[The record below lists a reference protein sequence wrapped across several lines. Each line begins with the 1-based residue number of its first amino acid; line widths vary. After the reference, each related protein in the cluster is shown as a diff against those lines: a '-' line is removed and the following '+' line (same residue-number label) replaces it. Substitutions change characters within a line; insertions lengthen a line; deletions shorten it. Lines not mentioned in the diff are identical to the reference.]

1 MMDGRLEEYD
11 NLLQATRD
19 TIAMVGDKDIREQA
33 AVKAQE
39 RELRNLSRLRSVV
52 DTFDPTGTLGRAT
65 SDAAQA
71 ALNENLE
78 IRARYQLERDAI
90 ENIQM
95 AAALGKGA
103 EAQMMANNFTLKN
116 AANVRAD
123 YLTKNAVIQ
132 AKIDE
137 TKAHIDSRWA
147 AVNVV
152 EMLLSGSIPLRQ
164 SMGRTGNIDIPK
176 AMENFW
182 DNVLSGQRVNRESE
196 AFDQMSAAELVLKL
210 DDIVANVEDNSR
222 ILWWD
227 TPTDRLN
234 IYSSL
239 LDSPSALETNAW
251 DVLANVGIFASA
263 GKLALSVPGTLSRAG
278 ARKAAVSSLQKAAD
292 DILTKGPTAASSTG
306 MGMNTMEVAAALT
319 PSSNAPFGQA
329 SAVSLGLEAVEGME
343 EGRKMAEALLR
354 LEEAA
359 RLNPNELEDAVKAIE
374 NLGKKRTGHAVIDV
388 EVLDTPNSVPG
399 LGSKQVAFTIDKAFD
414 SPEAAREYLETIGF
428 GNGEIVQKG
437 ASATKEPPLA
447 PGMVRLYHGGI
458 LQKPG
463 EGGYGKFGRWV
474 STNKTYAENYRQG
487 SPLNYVDV
495 PETDPRINN
504 ADWPDQGIK
513 QGFTFNFETT
523 PEEALKLKP
532 YYSGPNVGDAVKD
545 TSGLFYPRAI
555 VDMPEAGFIS
565 NPLHVHGNNS
575 VVAWLL
581 GARQIEDP
589 GMFALARQSGNKTSN
604 IMSNATM
611 YLQERLKGVKAW
623 EKESV
628 SQVWKIGE
636 NKGVWWN
643 REQYDELMQ
652 RAYNRGATD
661 NEWKTYNTLR
671 QFNDFEY
678 YLRNSVMYND
688 KVVRGVRSVSFNT
701 TQVPSKKGFRGIIL
715 DRINAFVDNNMTT
728 KPRTVTYNLSTG
740 QAFTKGGVISDK
752 EWAALKEQG
761 YKLISVEGNG
771 VEINGWT
778 FKTLLAKASDLIDE
792 NLRFDQLQYRAGG
805 HRMYENPHFIKQTR
819 WITQPDG
826 TKSLVNPLTIANPAT
841 PAEAKMMADRLN
853 EALRLVRDEAAD
865 AETLDALFKNIGGL
879 NGEEFLENIAKGR
892 IDKDEVFEALYNR
905 EKPSKYSEY
914 KDVLQYVDE
923 DASGF
928 NGFLEDTG
936 RMYYSKK
943 GDHLPDFYGNNAPTL
958 DAFESINT
966 ALSNVARLVG
976 WNEYRMASVERWVT
990 SARKYLNTEDLRGD
1004 LSPYRIFQDGVFRD
1018 DSLSATVRDGLEAQR
1033 QIIKRNLGW
1042 KTPADLSSERL
1053 GRQLVEWVNGS
1064 DTAGIRNEAAK
1075 AVAWATTKDPLQY
1088 LKGWAYDLKL
1098 GFFNPGQL
1106 ILQSSTMFS
1115 TMALSPKFGMQS
1127 MQAMPFM
1134 RALAYKNFDKNF
1146 VETFGNKHWK
1156 TAGFDSADEF
1166 KEFIDDFARSGTDKV
1181 KNTNQL
1187 IGDHGSH
1194 AAMDGFTTGVA
1205 RLRENGRMFLN
1216 MAEEM
1221 NQSVAYGIAWREA
1234 RGQKFASKAERNAYV
1249 AMRGEDYSLSMK
1261 RESAASWQ
1269 RGVMSIPTQFWA
1281 YNMRM
1286 MEALVG
1292 KQFNNSQ
1299 KARLLLMQFGL
1310 SGAYGVPVVGLFAEG
1325 YKALTGDAPD
1335 PGTGW
1340 ALLERG
1346 FIDAGVYYMSGADIE
1361 IGRRIGTG
1369 SFLTDQVKELFG
1381 LSQFGPTSV
1390 AEFLG
1395 GPTYSI
1401 GSGVLGSLGAV
1412 AKYAMAES
1420 GSEEMPLTEAALIK
1434 VAGEIS
1440 TVGNALKGLM
1450 ILQYGTLITSKGSTV
1465 LSDLPPINGVAQ
1477 MFGFRPG
1484 QLNALEAASMN
1495 QKGRQKA
1502 ILDASKVIMN
1512 YRTRWVNEPDNRE
1525 DIEQQINTFVRLLPE
1540 DIKQDA
1546 LKRSQKDVDSSIY
1559 ETYVERME
1567 KQRAEQEAREETDAT
1582 NR

>member
-1 MMDGRLEEYD
+1 
-11 NLLQATRD
+11 
-19 TIAMVGDKDIREQA
+19 
-33 AVKAQE
+33 
-39 RELRNLSRLRSVV
+39 
-52 DTFDPTGTLGRAT
+52 
-65 SDAAQA
+65 
-71 ALNENLE
+71 
-78 IRARYQLERDAI
+78 
-90 ENIQM
+90 
-95 AAALGKGA
+95 
-103 EAQMMANNFTLKN
+103 
-116 AANVRAD
+116 
-123 YLTKNAVIQ
+123 
-132 AKIDE
+132 
-137 TKAHIDSRWA
+137 
-147 AVNVV
+147 
-152 EMLLSGSIPLRQ
+152 
-164 SMGRTGNIDIPK
+164 
-176 AMENFW
+176 
-182 DNVLSGQRVNRESE
+182 
-196 AFDQMSAAELVLKL
+196 
-210 DDIVANVEDNSR
+210 
-222 ILWWD
+222 
-227 TPTDRLN
+227 
-234 IYSSL
+234 
-239 LDSPSALETNAW
+239 
-251 DVLANVGIFASA
+251 
-263 GKLALSVPGTLSRAG
+263 
-278 ARKAAVSSLQKAAD
+278 
-292 DILTKGPTAASSTG
+292 
-306 MGMNTMEVAAALT
+306 
-319 PSSNAPFGQA
+319 
-329 SAVSLGLEAVEGME
+329 
-343 EGRKMAEALLR
+343 
-354 LEEAA
+354 
-359 RLNPNELEDAVKAIE
+359 
-374 NLGKKRTGHAVIDV
+374 
-388 EVLDTPNSVPG
+388 
-399 LGSKQVAFTIDKAFD
+399 
-414 SPEAAREYLETIGF
+414 
-428 GNGEIVQKG
+428 
-437 ASATKEPPLA
+437 
-447 PGMVRLYHGGI
+447 
-458 LQKPG
+458 
-463 EGGYGKFGRWV
+463 
-474 STNKTYAENYRQG
+474 
-487 SPLNYVDV
+487 
-495 PETDPRINN
+495 
-504 ADWPDQGIK
+504 
-513 QGFTFNFETT
+513 
-523 PEEALKLKP
+523 
-532 YYSGPNVGDAVKD
+532 
-545 TSGLFYPRAI
+545 
-555 VDMPEAGFIS
+555 MPEAGFIS

-604 IMSNATM
+604 IMNNATQ
-611 YLQERLKGVKAW
+611 YLQEQLKGVKAW

-636 NKGVWWN
+636 NKGVWWS

-701 TQVPSKKGFRGIIL
+701 TEGSTKKVLKGIKL
-715 DRINAFVDNNMTT
+715 DRVNAFVDNNLNT
-728 KPRTVTYNLSTG
+728 KPRTITYNLSTG
-740 QAFTKGGVISDK
+740 QAFTKGKVISDK
-752 EWAALKEQG
+752 EWASLKEQG
-761 YKLISVEGNG
+761 YKLITLEGNG

-778 FKTLLAKASDLIDE
+778 YKTLLAKADNVIDE

-805 HRMYENPHFIKQTR
+805 HRMYENPHFIKQAR
-819 WITQPDG
+819 WIKQPDG

-841 PAEAKMMADRLN
+841 PAEAAEMAKRLN
-853 EALRLVRDEAAD
+853 EALRLVREESAD

-958 DAFESINT
+958 DAFESINM

-1004 LSPYRIFQDGVFRD
+1004 LTPYRIFQDGVFRD

-1075 AVAWATTKDPLQY
+1075 VVAWATTKDPLQY

-1106 ILQSSTMFS
+1106 VLQATTMFS
-1115 TMALSPKFGMQS
+1115 TMSLSPKFGLQAF
-1127 MQAMPFM
+1127 QAMPVI
-1134 RALAYKNFDKNF
+1134 RALAYKNFKPEF
-1146 VETFGNKHWK
+1146 VKPIAEKMWK
-1156 TAGFDSADEF
+1156 VSGFSSADEMI
-1166 KEFIDDFARSGTDKV
+1166 EFIDDFARSGTDKV

-1194 AAMDGFTTGVA
+1194 AAMDGFTTGIS
-1205 RLRENGRMFLN
+1205 RLRENGRVFLD

-1249 AMRGEDYSLSMK
+1249 AMRAEDYSLSMK

-1269 RGVMSIPTQFWA
+1269 RGLMSIPTQFWA

-1292 KQFNNSQ
+1292 KQFTPSQ
-1299 KARLLLMQFGL
+1299 KIRLGLMQFGL
-1310 SGAYGVPVVGLFAEG
+1310 SGAYGIPVAGLFAEG

-1340 ALLERG
+1340 AVLERG
-1346 FIDAGVYYMSGADIE
+1346 FIDAGVYYMTGADIE

-1390 AEFLG
+1390 VEFLG

-1412 AKYAMAES
+1412 AKYAIAEA
-1420 GSEEMPLTEAALIK
+1420 GSEEMPLTEASLTK
-1434 VAGEIS
+1434 VAGEVS
-1440 TVGNALKGLM
+1440 TIGNVLKGLM

-1525 DIEQQINTFVRLLPE
+1525 DIEQQINTFIRLLPE
-1540 DIKQDA
+1540 DIKKDA
-1546 LKRSQKDVDSSIY
+1546 LKRSQKNVDSSIY

-1567 KQRAEQEAREETDAT
+1567 KQRAEQEAREETDGA

>member
-1 MMDGRLEEYD
+1 VKFAEGRSEDYDTLFTGMRTTIESLGEYNLRMD
-11 NLLQATRD
+11 
-19 TIAMVGDKDIREQA
+19 A

-39 RELRNLSRLRSVV
+39 RDVSNFSRLLSVA
-52 DTFDPTGTLGRAT
+52 DTFDPTGTVTKAT
-65 SDAAQA
+65 MDAAST
-71 ALNENLE
+71 ALTEDLE
-78 IRARYQLERDAI
+78 VRAKYQLELDAI
-90 ENIQM
+90 QNVQM
-95 AAALGKGA
+95 AAALGKDA
-103 EAQMMANNFTLKN
+103 EAKMMANNFIRGT

-123 YLTKNAVIQ
+123 FLTKRAIVQ

-137 TKAHIDSRWA
+137 TQAEVDDRWFIT
-147 AVNVV
+147 NVA
-152 EMLLSGSIPLRQ
+152 EMLLSGAIPFRQ

-182 DNVLSGQRVNRESE
+182 DNMFSGQRVNAESE
-196 AFDQMSAAELVLKL
+196 AFDRMSLADFVKNL
-210 DDIVANVEDNSR
+210 DAIEANIEDNTT
-222 ILWWD
+222 LLGWK
-227 TPTDRLN
+227 TPTDKLN
-234 IYSSL
+234 IYRSL
-239 LDSPSALETNAW
+239 LDSPSKLEINAW
-251 DVLANVGIFASA
+251 DALSNLPIVGSA
-263 GKLALSVPGTLSRAG
+263 GKLAFSVPGTLARAG
-278 ARKAAVSSLQKAAD
+278 ARKAAVSSIQQAAD
-292 DILTKGPTAASSTG
+292 DIVKKGVGEATAKTG
-306 MGMNTMEVAAALT
+306 MDEMEIAAAIA
-319 PSSNAPFGQA
+319 PSSNAPFGNA
-329 SAVSLGLEAVEGME
+329 SRVSLGLEAAEGME

-359 RLNPNELEDAVKAIE
+359 RLNPNELDDAMNAIT

-388 EVLDTPNSVPG
+388 EILDTPTSVPG

-414 SPEAAREYLETIGF
+414 NPDAAREYLETIGF
-428 GNGEIVQKG
+428 GNGEVINKTVVKPPRTLEIDGKSYPIVEDPTPFIISARQMDNGSWKATYDGKILGDSKGFRSKEEAIADAAKTNPEGEVKGKFVDGSWVERTIQHSLDEKPKKRKLTKAGIVQ
-437 ASATKEPPLA
+437 
-447 PGMVRLYHGGI
+447 
-458 LQKPG
+458 
-463 EGGYGKFGRWV
+463 
-474 STNKTYAENYRQG
+474 
-487 SPLNYVDV
+487 
-495 PETDPRINN
+495 
-504 ADWPDQGIK
+504 
-513 QGFTFNFETT
+513 
-523 PEEALKLKP
+523 
-532 YYSGPNVGDAVKD
+532 D
-545 TSGLFYPRAI
+545 TSGLYYPRAV

-581 GARQIEDP
+581 GARQIEDS
-589 GMFALARQSGNKTSN
+589 GLFALARQSGNKTSN
-604 IMSNATM
+604 IMNNATQ
-611 YLQERLKGVKAW
+611 YLQEQLKGVKAW

-628 SQVWKIGE
+628 SQVWKAGE
-636 NKGVWWN
+636 NKGVWWS

-652 RAYNRGATD
+652 RGYNRPATD

-701 TQVPSKKGFRGIIL
+701 TEGSTKKALKGIKL
-715 DRINAFVDNNMTT
+715 DRVNAFVDNNLNT
-728 KPRTVTYNLSTG
+728 KPRTITYNLSTG
-740 QAFTKGGVISDK
+740 QAFTKGKVISDK

-761 YKLISVEGNG
+761 YKLITLEGNG

-778 FKTLLAKASDLIDE
+778 YKTLLAKADNVIDE

-805 HRMYENPHFIKQTR
+805 HRMYENPHFIKQAR
-819 WITQPDG
+819 WIKQPDG

-865 AETLDALFKNIGGL
+865 AETLDALFKNMGGL

-892 IDKDEVFEALYNR
+892 IDVDETFEALYNR

-958 DAFESINT
+958 DAFESINM

-1004 LSPYRIFQDGVFRD
+1004 LTPYRIFQDGVFRD

-1042 KTPADLSSERL
+1042 KTPGDLSAERL

-1106 ILQSSTMFS
+1106 ILQSSTMMS
-1115 TMALSPKFGMQS
+1115 TIALNPKYGFKAFQGM
-1127 MQAMPFM
+1127 PII

-1146 VETFGNKHWK
+1146 VEVIANKHWP
-1156 TAGFDSADEF
+1156 TAGFESADEF
-1166 KEFIDDFARSGTDKV
+1166 KEFIDDFARSGTDKI

-1194 AAMDGFTTGVA
+1194 AAMDGFTTGIS
-1205 RLRENGRMFLN
+1205 RLRENGRVFLD

-1221 NQSVAYGIAWREA
+1221 NQSVAYGIAWREGRA
-1234 RGQKFASKAERNAYV
+1234 QKFASKAERNAYV
-1249 AMRGEDYSLSMK
+1249 AMRAEDYSFSMK

-1269 RGVMSIPTQFWA
+1269 RGLTSIPTQFWA

-1286 MEALVG
+1286 MEALAG
-1292 KQFNNSQ
+1292 KQFSNSQ
-1299 KARLLLMQFGL
+1299 KGRLLLAQFGL
-1310 SGAYGVPVVGLFAEG
+1310 SGIYGIPAAGMLAEAH
-1325 YKALTGDAPD
+1325 KAITGEAPD
-1335 PGTGW
+1335 PGTFG
-1340 ALLERG
+1340 AVIERG
-1346 FIDAGVYYMSGADIE
+1346 FIDAGVYYMTGADVE

-1369 SFLTDQVKELFG
+1369 NFLPDQVKELFG

-1450 ILQYGTLITSKGSTV
+1450 ILQYGTLVTSKGSTV

-1502 ILDASKVIMN
+1502 ILDASKTIMN

-1540 DIKQDA
+1540 DIKKDA
-1546 LKRSQKDVDSSIY
+1546 LKRSQKNVDSSIY

-1567 KQRAEQEAREETDAT
+1567 KQRAEQEAREETDGT

>member
-1 MMDGRLEEYD
+1 MEDLFAPQTVENPFDFQLPPTVNRDPVSLDRAARTATIARVDPAAMVDGRLEEYD
-11 NLLQATRD
+11 NLLQTTRD

-78 IRARYQLERDAI
+78 TRARYQLERDAI

-103 EAQMMANNFTLKN
+103 EAKMMANNFTLKN
-116 AANVRAD
+116 AANVRAE

-137 TKAHIDSRWA
+137 TQAHIDSRWA
-147 AVNVV
+147 IVNVF
-152 EMLLSGSIPLRQ
+152 EMILSGSIPLRQ

-176 AMENFW
+176 SMENFW
-182 DNVLSGQRVNRESE
+182 DNILSGQRVNRESE
-196 AFDQMSAAELVLKL
+196 AFDQMSAEELVLKL
-210 DDIVANVEDNSR
+210 DDIVADVENNSKL
-222 ILWWD
+222 LWWD

-278 ARKAAVSSLQKAAD
+278 ARKAAVASLQKAAD
-292 DILTKGPTAASSTG
+292 DILTKGPTAAGTG
-306 MGMNTMEVAAALT
+306 VGMDTMEVAAALA
-319 PSSNAPFGQA
+319 PSSNAPFGNA

-343 EGRKMAEALLR
+343 EGRKMADALLR
-354 LEEAA
+354 LEKAA
-359 RLNPNELEDAVKAIE
+359 RLNPDELDAAAKAIE
-374 NLGKKRTGHAVIDV
+374 TYGKKRTGHGIVDV
-388 EVLDTPNSVPG
+388 AILDNPNSIPG
-399 LGSKQVAFTIDKAFD
+399 LGTQQVAFTIDKAFD
-414 SPEAAREYLETIGF
+414 NPEAAREYLETIGF
-428 GNGEIVQKG
+428 GNGEIVEK
-437 ASATKEPPLA
+437 ATA
-447 PGMVRLYHGGI
+447 V
-458 LQKPG
+458 
-463 EGGYGKFGRWV
+463 
-474 STNKTYAENYRQG
+474 
-487 SPLNYVDV
+487 
-495 PETDPRINN
+495 
-504 ADWPDQGIK
+504 
-513 QGFTFNFETT
+513 
-523 PEEALKLKP
+523 
-532 YYSGPNVGDAVKD
+532 AVKAPNKRKLTEAGIVQD
-545 TSGLFYPRAI
+545 TSGLYYPRAV

-581 GARQIEDP
+581 GARQVEDP
-589 GMFALARQSGNKTSN
+589 GMFALARQSGNKTAN
-604 IMSNATM
+604 IMSSATS
-611 YLQERLKGVKAW
+611 YLQERLQGVKAW

-628 SQVWKIGE
+628 SQVWKVGE
-636 NKGVWWN
+636 NKGIWWN

-652 RAYNRGATD
+652 RTYSRGSTD

-678 YLRNSVMYND
+678 YLRNSVLYND
-688 KVVRGVRSVSFNT
+688 KVVRGARSVSFNT
-701 TQVPSKKGFRGIIL
+701 TGVSTKKALKSLKL
-715 DRINAFVDNNMTT
+715 DRVNAFVDTNMNA

-740 QAFTKGGVISDK
+740 QAFTKGQGISDK
-752 EWAALKEQG
+752 AWDTLKEQG
-761 YKLISVEGNG
+761 YKLITLEGNG

-805 HRMYENPHFIKQTR
+805 HRMYENPHFIKQAR

-841 PAEAKMMADRLN
+841 PAEAEEMARRLN
-853 EALRLVRDEAAD
+853 EALRLVREEAAD
-865 AETLDALFKNIGGL
+865 ADTLDDLFKNMGGL
-879 NGEEFLENIAKGR
+879 NGEEFLDSLAKGR

-905 EKPSKYSEY
+905 EKPSRYSEF

-943 GDHLPDFYGNNAPTL
+943 GEHLPDFYGDNAPTL

-1004 LSPYRIFQDGVFRD
+1004 LTPYRIFQDGVFRD

-1033 QIIKRNLGW
+1033 RIIKRNLGW

-1053 GRQLVEWVNGS
+1053 GRQAVEWVNGS
-1064 DTAGIRNEAAK
+1064 DTTGIRNEAAK

-1106 ILQSSTMFS
+1106 LLQTSTMFS
-1115 TMALSPKFGMQS
+1115 TLALSPKFGMQS
-1127 MQAMPFM
+1127 MYAMPFM
-1134 RALAYKNFDKNF
+1134 RSLAYKNFKPEF
-1146 VETFGNKHWK
+1146 VKPIAQKHWK
-1156 TAGFDSADEF
+1156 TAGFSSADEMI
-1166 KEFIDDFARSGTDKV
+1166 EFVDDFARSGSDKV

-1187 IGDHGSH
+1187 VGDHGSH

-1205 RLRENGRMFLN
+1205 RLRENGRVFLN
-1216 MAEEM
+1216 VAEEM
-1221 NQSVAYGIAWREA
+1221 NQTVAYGVAWREA
-1234 RGQKFASKAERNAYV
+1234 RGQAFASKAERNAYV
-1249 AMRGEDYSLSMK
+1249 AMRAEDYSLSMK
-1261 RESAASWQ
+1261 RESASAWQ
-1269 RGVMSIPTQFWA
+1269 RGLMSIPTQFWA
-1281 YNMRM
+1281 YNVRM
-1286 MEALVG
+1286 MEAFVG
-1292 KQFNNSQ
+1292 KQFTPWQ
-1299 KARLLLMQFGL
+1299 KARLGLMQFAM
-1310 SGAYGVPVVGLFAEG
+1310 SGMAGIPVAGLFAEG
-1325 YKALTGDAPD
+1325 YKAMTGEVPA
-1335 PGTGW
+1335 PGTLE
-1340 ALLERG
+1340 AVIERG
-1346 FIDAGVYYMSGADIE
+1346 FVDWGVYHTTGADIE
-1361 IGRRIGTG
+1361 IGKRLGTG
-1369 SFLTDQVKELFG
+1369 NFMTDQVKELFG

-1390 AEFLG
+1390 VEFLG

-1412 AKYAMAES
+1412 AKYAIAES
-1420 GSEEMPLTEAALIK
+1420 GSEEMPLTESALTK

-1440 TVGNALKGLM
+1440 TVGNVLKGLM
-1450 ILQYGTLITSKGSTV
+1450 IIQYGTLVTSKGSTV

-1477 MFGFRPG
+1477 MLGFKPG

-1495 QKGRQKA
+1495 QKARQKA
-1502 ILDASKVIMN
+1502 TLDASKVIMN
-1512 YRTRWVNEPDNRE
+1512 YRTRWVNETDNRE
-1525 DIEQQINTFVRLLPE
+1525 DIEQQINAFIRLLPE

-1546 LKRSQKDVDSSIY
+1546 LKRSHKDVDNSIY

>member
-1 MMDGRLEEYD
+1 MEELFEPQTVENPFDFQPLPTVNRDPASLDRAARTATIAQVDPAAMVDGRLAEYD
-11 NLLQATRD
+11 NLLQTTRD

-78 IRARYQLERDAI
+78 ARARYQLERDAI

-103 EAQMMANNFTLKN
+103 EAKMMANNFTLKN

-123 YLTKNAVIQ
+123 FLTKNAVIQ

-137 TKAHIDSRWA
+137 TQAHVDSRWA

-152 EMLLSGSIPLRQ
+152 EMLLSGAIPLRQ

-196 AFDQMSAAELVLKL
+196 AYDQMSAAELVLKL

-234 IYSSL
+234 IYKSL

-263 GKLALSVPGTLSRAG
+263 GKLALSVPGTLARAG
-278 ARKAAVSSLQKAAD
+278 SRNAAVSALQKAAD
-292 DILTKGPTAASSTG
+292 DILTKGPTAAGTG
-306 MGMNTMEVAAALT
+306 MGMDTMEVAAALT
-319 PSSNAPFGQA
+319 PSSNAPFGNA
-329 SAVSLGLEAVEGME
+329 SRVSLGLEASEGLE
-343 EGRKMAEALLR
+343 EGRKMAENLLR

-359 RLNPNELEDAVKAIE
+359 RLNPDELDTAIGAIE
-374 NLGKKRTGHAVIDV
+374 NLGKTRAGHGIVDL
-388 EVLDTPNSVPG
+388 EVLDNPNSIPG
-399 LGSKQVAFTIDKAFD
+399 LGTKQVAFTIDKAFD
-414 SPEAAREYLETIGF
+414 NPEAAREYLETIGF
-428 GNGEIVQKG
+428 GNGEIIQK
-437 ASATKEPPLA
+437 AATA
-447 PGMVRLYHGGI
+447 
-458 LQKPG
+458 
-463 EGGYGKFGRWV
+463 
-474 STNKTYAENYRQG
+474 
-487 SPLNYVDV
+487 DV
-495 PETDPRINN
+495 
-504 ADWPDQGIK
+504 
-513 QGFTFNFETT
+513 
-523 PEEALKLKP
+523 
-532 YYSGPNVGDAVKD
+532 VKD

-575 VVAWLL
+575 VAAWLL
-581 GARQIEDP
+581 GTRQVEDA
-589 GMFALARQSGNKTSN
+589 GMFALARQSGNKTAN
-604 IMSNATM
+604 IMSSVTS
-611 YLQERLKGVKAW
+611 YLQEQLKGVKAW

-636 NKGVWWN
+636 NKGVWWS

-652 RAYNRGATD
+652 RGYNRAATD

-671 QFNDFEY
+671 QFNDLEY

-701 TQVPSKKGFRGIIL
+701 TGVSTKKTLEGATNKAFKGSTKKGLAGLKL
-715 DRINAFVDNNMTT
+715 DRVNAFVDNNLNT
-728 KPRTVTYNLSTG
+728 KPRTITYNLSTG
-740 QAFTKGGVISDK
+740 QAFTKGKGISDK
-752 EWAALKEQG
+752 EWAVLKAQG
-761 YKLISVEGNG
+761 YKLITLEGNG
-771 VEINGWT
+771 IEINGWT
-778 FKTLLAKASDLIDE
+778 YKTLLAKADNIIDE

-805 HRMYENPHFIKQTR
+805 HRMYENQHFIKQAR

-841 PAEAKMMADRLN
+841 PAEAKEMARRLN
-853 EALRLVRDEAAD
+853 EALRLVRDETAD
-865 AETLDALFKNIGGL
+865 AETLDALFKNMGGL
-879 NGEEFLENIAKGR
+879 NGEEFLENLAKGR

-958 DAFESINT
+958 DAFESINM
-966 ALSNVARLVG
+966 ALSNVSRLVG

-1004 LSPYRIFQDGVFRD
+1004 LTPYRIFQDGVFRD

-1042 KTPADLSSERL
+1042 KTPADLSAERL
-1053 GRQLVEWVNGS
+1053 GRKLVEWVNGS
-1064 DTAGIRNEAAK
+1064 DATGIRNEAAK
-1075 AVAWATTKDPLQY
+1075 VTAWATTKDPLQY

-1106 ILQSSTMFS
+1106 FLQSSTMLS
-1115 TMALSPKFGMQS
+1115 SIALSPKFGMQS
-1127 MQAMPFM
+1127 MYAMPFM
-1134 RALAYKNFDKNF
+1134 RSLAYKNFKPEF
-1146 VETFGNKHWK
+1146 VKPIAQKHWK
-1156 TAGFDSADEF
+1156 TAGFSSADEMV
-1166 KEFIDDFARSGTDKV
+1166 EFIDDFARSGTDKV

-1216 MAEEM
+1216 FSEEM

-1234 RGQKFASKAERNAYV
+1234 RAQKFASKAERNAYV
-1249 AMRGEDYSLSMK
+1249 AMRAEDYSLSMK

-1269 RGVMSIPTQFWA
+1269 QGLTSIPTQFWS

-1292 KQFNNSQ
+1292 KQFTPGQ
-1299 KARLLLMQFGL
+1299 RARLLGMQFFM
-1310 SGAYGVPVVGLFAEG
+1310 SGAYGVPVVGLAAEG
-1325 YKALTGDAPD
+1325 LKAATGEAPD
-1335 PGTGW
+1335 PGTVE
-1340 ALLERG
+1340 AILERG
-1346 FIDAGVYYMSGADIE
+1346 FIDALVYHSTGADIE
-1361 IGRRIGTG
+1361 IGKRLGTG
-1369 SFLTDQVKELFG
+1369 GFLTDQVKELFG

-1401 GSGVLGSLGAV
+1401 GSGFLGSLGAV
-1412 AKYAMAES
+1412 AKYAVAES
-1420 GSEEMPLTEAALIK
+1420 GSEEMPLTEAALIG

-1440 TVGNALKGLM
+1440 TVGNVLKGLM
-1450 ILQYGTLITSKGSTV
+1450 ILQYGTLVTSKGSTV

-1477 MFGFRPG
+1477 MLGFKPG

-1495 QKGRQKA
+1495 QKARQKA

-1512 YRTRWVNEPDNRE
+1512 YRTRWVNETDNRE
-1525 DIEQQINTFVRLLPE
+1525 DIEQQINTFIRLLPE

-1546 LKRSQKDVDSSIY
+1546 LKRSHKDVNNSIY

-1567 KQRAEQEAREETDAT
+1567 KQRADKEAREETDAT

>member
-1 MMDGRLEEYD
+1 MDDLFAPQNNTDLFADLPTPVVKRDPDAVNRAARIAAISQVDPVKFAEGRSEDYD
-11 NLLQATRD
+11 NLFTGMRATIESLGEYNLRMD
-19 TIAMVGDKDIREQA
+19 A

-39 RELRNLSRLRSVV
+39 RDVSNFSRLLSVA
-52 DTFDPTGTLGRAT
+52 DTFDPTGAVTRST
-65 SDAAQA
+65 MDAASA
-71 ALNENLE
+71 ALTEDLE
-78 IRARYQLERDAI
+78 VRAKYQLEQDAI
-90 ENIQM
+90 QNVQM
-95 AAALGKGA
+95 ASALGKDA
-103 EAQMMANNFTLKN
+103 EAKMMANNFIRGN

-123 YLTKNAVIQ
+123 FLTKRAIIQ
-132 AKIDE
+132 AKIDDLE
-137 TKAHIDSRWA
+137 VDIENRWA
-147 AVNVV
+147 ITNVA
-152 EMLLSGSIPLRQ
+152 EMFLSGSIPFRQ
-164 SMGRTGNIDIPK
+164 SMGRVGNIDVPK

-182 DNVLSGQRVNRESE
+182 DNMFSGQRVNAESE
-196 AFDQMSAAELVLKL
+196 AFDRMSLSDFVKNL
-210 DDIVANVEDNSR
+210 DAIEANIEDNTTL
-222 ILWWD
+222 LWWK
-227 TPTDRLN
+227 TPTDKLN
-234 IYSSL
+234 IYRSL
-239 LDSPSALETNAW
+239 LDSPKALETNAW
-251 DVLANVGIFASA
+251 DTLANVPIIGSA
-263 GKLALSVPGTLSRAG
+263 GKLALSVPGTLVQAG
-278 ARKAAVSSLQKAAD
+278 ARKAAVASIQQAAD
-292 DILTKGPTAASSTG
+292 DILKKGVGEATAKTG
-306 MGMNTMEVAAALT
+306 MDEMEIAAAIA
-319 PSSNAPFGQA
+319 PSSNAPFGNA
-329 SAVSLGLEAVEGME
+329 SRVSLGLEAAEGME
-343 EGRKMAEALLR
+343 QGRKMADALLR
-354 LEEAA
+354 LEDAA
-359 RLNPNELEDAVKAIE
+359 RLNPEELEDAMNAIT
-374 NLGKKRTGHAVIDV
+374 NLGKKRTGHEVIDV
-388 EVLDTPNSVPG
+388 EILDTPTSVPG

-414 SPEAAREYLETIGF
+414 NPEAAREYLETIGF
-428 GNGEIVQKG
+428 GNGEIVEKAAAAVAEAPKKG
-437 ASATKEPPLA
+437 KRAKA
-447 PGMVRLYHGGI
+447 G
-458 LQKPG
+458 
-463 EGGYGKFGRWV
+463 
-474 STNKTYAENYRQG
+474 
-487 SPLNYVDV
+487 
-495 PETDPRINN
+495 
-504 ADWPDQGIK
+504 
-513 QGFTFNFETT
+513 
-523 PEEALKLKP
+523 
-532 YYSGPNVGDAVKD
+532 AVQD
-545 TSGLFYPRAI
+545 TSGLYYPRAI

-581 GARQIEDP
+581 GARQIEDS
-589 GMFALARQSGNKTSN
+589 GLFALARQSGNKTSN
-604 IMSNATM
+604 IMNNATQ
-611 YLQERLKGVKAW
+611 YLQEQLKGVKAW

-636 NKGVWWN
+636 NKGVWWS

-701 TQVPSKKGFRGIIL
+701 TEGSTKKVLKGIKL
-715 DRINAFVDNNMTT
+715 DRVNAFVDNNLNT
-728 KPRTVTYNLSTG
+728 KPRTITYNLSTG
-740 QAFTKGGVISDK
+740 QAFTKGKVISDK
-752 EWAALKEQG
+752 EWASLKEQG
-761 YKLISVEGNG
+761 YKLITLEGNG

-778 FKTLLAKASDLIDE
+778 YKTLLAKADNVIDE
-792 NLRFDQLQYRAGG
+792 NLRFDQLQYRPGG
-805 HRMYENPHFIKQTR
+805 HRMYENPHFIKQAR
-819 WITQPDG
+819 WIKQPDG

-841 PAEAKMMADRLN
+841 PAEAAEMAKRLN
-853 EALRLVRDEAAD
+853 EALRLVREESAD

-958 DAFESINT
+958 DAFESINM

-1004 LSPYRIFQDGVFRD
+1004 LTPYRIFQDGVFRD

-1075 AVAWATTKDPLQY
+1075 VVAWAATKDPLQY

-1106 ILQSSTMFS
+1106 VLQATTMFS
-1115 TMALSPKFGMQS
+1115 TMSLSPKFGLQAF
-1127 MQAMPFM
+1127 QAMPVI
-1134 RALAYKNFDKNF
+1134 RALAYKNFKPEF
-1146 VETFGNKHWK
+1146 VKPIAEKMWK
-1156 TAGFDSADEF
+1156 VSGFSSADEMI
-1166 KEFIDDFARSGTDKV
+1166 EFIDDFARSGTDKV

-1194 AAMDGFTTGVA
+1194 AAMDGFTTGIS
-1205 RLRENGRMFLN
+1205 RLRENGRVFLD

-1249 AMRGEDYSLSMK
+1249 AMRAEDYSLSMK

-1269 RGVMSIPTQFWA
+1269 RGLMSIPTQFWA

-1292 KQFNNSQ
+1292 KQFTPSQ
-1299 KARLLLMQFGL
+1299 KIRLGLMQFGL
-1310 SGAYGVPVVGLFAEG
+1310 SGAYGVPVAGLFAEG

-1340 ALLERG
+1340 AVLERG
-1346 FIDAGVYYMSGADIE
+1346 FIDAGVYYMTGADIE

-1390 AEFLG
+1390 VEFLG

-1412 AKYAMAES
+1412 AKYAIAEA
-1420 GSEEMPLTEAALIK
+1420 GSEEMPLTEASLTK
-1434 VAGEIS
+1434 VAGEVS
-1440 TVGNALKGLM
+1440 TIGNVLKGLM

-1525 DIEQQINTFVRLLPE
+1525 DIEQQINTFIRLLPE
-1540 DIKQDA
+1540 DIKKDA
-1546 LKRSQKDVDSSIY
+1546 LKRSQKNVDSSIY

-1567 KQRAEQEAREETDAT
+1567 KQRAEQEAREETDGA

>member
-1 MMDGRLEEYD
+1 
-11 NLLQATRD
+11 
-19 TIAMVGDKDIREQA
+19 
-33 AVKAQE
+33 
-39 RELRNLSRLRSVV
+39 
-52 DTFDPTGTLGRAT
+52 
-65 SDAAQA
+65 
-71 ALNENLE
+71 
-78 IRARYQLERDAI
+78 
-90 ENIQM
+90 M
-95 AAALGKGA
+95 A
-103 EAQMMANNFTLKN
+103 
-116 AANVRAD
+116 D
-123 YLTKNAVIQ
+123 
-132 AKIDE
+132 
-137 TKAHIDSRWA
+137 
-147 AVNVV
+147 
-152 EMLLSGSIPLRQ
+152 
-164 SMGRTGNIDIPK
+164 
-176 AMENFW
+176 
-182 DNVLSGQRVNRESE
+182 
-196 AFDQMSAAELVLKL
+196 
-210 DDIVANVEDNSR
+210 
-222 ILWWD
+222 
-227 TPTDRLN
+227 
-234 IYSSL
+234 
-239 LDSPSALETNAW
+239 
-251 DVLANVGIFASA
+251 
-263 GKLALSVPGTLSRAG
+263 
-278 ARKAAVSSLQKAAD
+278 
-292 DILTKGPTAASSTG
+292 
-306 MGMNTMEVAAALT
+306 
-319 PSSNAPFGQA
+319 
-329 SAVSLGLEAVEGME
+329 
-343 EGRKMAEALLR
+343 ALLR
-354 LEEAA
+354 LEDAA
-359 RLNPNELEDAVKAIE
+359 RLNPEELEDAMNAIT
-374 NLGKKRTGHAVIDV
+374 NLGKKRSGHEVIDV
-388 EVLDTPNSVPG
+388 EILDTPTSVPG

-414 SPEAAREYLETIGF
+414 NPEAAREYLETIGF
-428 GNGEIVQKG
+428 GNGEIV
-437 ASATKEPPLA
+437 
-447 PGMVRLYHGGI
+447 
-458 LQKPG
+458 
-463 EGGYGKFGRWV
+463 
-474 STNKTYAENYRQG
+474 ST
-487 SPLNYVDV
+487 LNYGDV
-495 PETDPRINN
+495 VRKAALDPKSLTDVQKKTLMDLASKNLDELSASDKTLLNN
-504 ADWPDQGIK
+504 QFPD
-513 QGFTFNFETT
+513 
-523 PEEALKLKP
+523 
-532 YYSGPNVGDAVKD
+532 VVKD
-545 TSGLFYPRAI
+545 TSGLYYPRAI

-604 IMSNATM
+604 IMNNATQ
-611 YLQERLKGVKAW
+611 YLQEQLKGVKAW

-636 NKGVWWN
+636 NKGVWWS

-701 TQVPSKKGFRGIIL
+701 TEGSTKKVLKGIKL
-715 DRINAFVDNNMTT
+715 DRVNAFVDNNLNT
-728 KPRTVTYNLSTG
+728 KPRTITYNLSTG
-740 QAFTKGGVISDK
+740 QAFTKGKVISDK
-752 EWAALKEQG
+752 EWASLKEQG
-761 YKLISVEGNG
+761 YKLITLEGNG

-778 FKTLLAKASDLIDE
+778 YKTLLAKADNVIDE
-792 NLRFDQLQYRAGG
+792 NLRFDQLQYRPGG
-805 HRMYENPHFIKQTR
+805 HRMYENPHFIKQAR
-819 WITQPDG
+819 WIKQPDG

-841 PAEAKMMADRLN
+841 PAEAAEMAKRLN
-853 EALRLVRDEAAD
+853 EALRLVREESAD

-958 DAFESINT
+958 DAFESINM

-1004 LSPYRIFQDGVFRD
+1004 LTPYRIFQDGVFRD

-1075 AVAWATTKDPLQY
+1075 VVAWATTKDPLQY

-1106 ILQSSTMFS
+1106 ILQATTMFS
-1115 TMALSPKFGMQS
+1115 TMSLSPKFGLQAF
-1127 MQAMPFM
+1127 QAMPVI
-1134 RALAYKNFDKNF
+1134 RALAYKNFKPEF
-1146 VETFGNKHWK
+1146 VKPIAEKMWK
-1156 TAGFDSADEF
+1156 VSGFSSADEMI
-1166 KEFIDDFARSGTDKV
+1166 EFIDDFARSGTDKV

-1194 AAMDGFTTGVA
+1194 AAMDGFTTGIS
-1205 RLRENGRMFLN
+1205 RLRENGRVFLD

-1249 AMRGEDYSLSMK
+1249 AMRAEDYSLSMK

-1269 RGVMSIPTQFWA
+1269 RGLMSIPTQFWA

-1292 KQFNNSQ
+1292 KQFTPSQ
-1299 KARLLLMQFGL
+1299 KIRLGLMQFGL
-1310 SGAYGVPVVGLFAEG
+1310 SGAYGIPVAGLFAEG

-1340 ALLERG
+1340 AVLERG
-1346 FIDAGVYYMSGADIE
+1346 FIDAGVYYMTGADIE

-1390 AEFLG
+1390 VEFLG

-1412 AKYAMAES
+1412 AKYAIAEA
-1420 GSEEMPLTEAALIK
+1420 GSEEMPLTEASLTK
-1434 VAGEIS
+1434 VAGEVS
-1440 TVGNALKGLM
+1440 TIGNVLKGLM

-1525 DIEQQINTFVRLLPE
+1525 DIEQQINTFIRLLPE
-1540 DIKQDA
+1540 DIKKDA
-1546 LKRSQKDVDSSIY
+1546 LKRSQKNVDSSIY

-1567 KQRAEQEAREETDAT
+1567 KQRAEQEAREETDGA

>member
-1 MMDGRLEEYD
+1 MDDLFAPQNNTDLFADLPTPVVKRDPEAVNRAARIAAISQVDPVKFAEGISEDYD
-11 NLLQATRD
+11 NLFTGMRANIEALGDYNLRMEAAT
-19 TIAMVGDKDIREQA
+19 
-33 AVKAQE
+33 KAQE
-39 RELRNLSRLRSVV
+39 REIRNFSRLLSVA
-52 DTFDPTGTLGRAT
+52 DTFDPTGTVT
-65 SDAAQA
+65 KSTMDAASS
-71 ALNENLE
+71 ALTEDLE
-78 IRARYQLERDAI
+78 VRAKYQLELDAI
-90 ENIQM
+90 QNVQM
-95 AAALGKGA
+95 ASALGKDA
-103 EAQMMANNFTLKN
+103 EAKMMANNFIRGN

-123 YLTKNAVIQ
+123 FLTKRAIVQ
-132 AKIDE
+132 AKIDDLE
-137 TKAHIDSRWA
+137 VDIENRWA
-147 AVNVV
+147 ITNVA
-152 EMLLSGSIPLRQ
+152 EMLLSGSIPFRQ
-164 SMGRTGNIDIPK
+164 SMGRVGNIDVPK

-182 DNVLSGQRVNRESE
+182 DNMFSGQRVNAESE
-196 AFDQMSAAELVLKL
+196 AFDRMSLSDFVKNL
-210 DDIVANVEDNSR
+210 DSIEANIEDNTTL
-222 ILWWD
+222 LWWK
-227 TPTDRLN
+227 TPTDKLN
-234 IYSSL
+234 IYRSL
-239 LDSPSALETNAW
+239 LDSPKVLETNAW
-251 DVLANVGIFASA
+251 DTLANVPVIGSA
-263 GKLALSVPGTLSRAG
+263 GKLALSVPGTLARAG
-278 ARKAAVSSLQKAAD
+278 ARKAAVKAIQQAAD
-292 DILTKGPTAASSTG
+292 DILKKGIGEATAKTG
-306 MGMNTMEVAAALT
+306 MDEMEIAAAIA
-319 PSSNAPFGQA
+319 PSSNAPFGNA
-329 SAVSLGLEAVEGME
+329 SRVSLGLEAAEGME
-343 EGRKMAEALLR
+343 QGRKMADALLR
-354 LEEAA
+354 LEDAA
-359 RLNPNELEDAVKAIE
+359 RLNPEELDDAMNAIT
-374 NLGKKRTGHAVIDV
+374 NLGKKRSGHEVIDV
-388 EVLDTPNSVPG
+388 EILDTPTSVPG

-414 SPEAAREYLETIGF
+414 NPEAAREYLETIGF
-428 GNGEIVQKG
+428 GNGEIIEKAAAVVAEVPKKG
-437 ASATKEPPLA
+437 KRAKA
-447 PGMVRLYHGGI
+447 G
-458 LQKPG
+458 
-463 EGGYGKFGRWV
+463 
-474 STNKTYAENYRQG
+474 
-487 SPLNYVDV
+487 
-495 PETDPRINN
+495 
-504 ADWPDQGIK
+504 
-513 QGFTFNFETT
+513 
-523 PEEALKLKP
+523 
-532 YYSGPNVGDAVKD
+532 AVKD
-545 TSGLFYPRAI
+545 TSGLYYPRAI

-581 GARQIEDP
+581 GARQIEDS
-589 GMFALARQSGNKTSN
+589 GLFALARQSGNKTSN
-604 IMSNATM
+604 IMNSATQ
-611 YLQERLKGVKAW
+611 YLQEQLKGVKTW

-636 NKGVWWN
+636 NKGVWWS

-652 RAYNRGATD
+652 RSYNRGATD

-688 KVVRGVRSVSFNT
+688 KVVRGVRSMSFNT
-701 TQVPSKKGFRGIIL
+701 TEGSTKKVLKGIKL
-715 DRINAFVDNNMTT
+715 DRVNAFVDNNLNT
-728 KPRTVTYNLSTG
+728 KPRTITYNLSTG
-740 QAFTKGGVISDK
+740 QAFTKGKVISDK
-752 EWAALKEQG
+752 EWASLKEQG
-761 YKLISVEGNG
+761 YKLITLEGNG

-778 FKTLLAKASDLIDE
+778 YKTLLAKADNVIDE

-805 HRMYENPHFIKQTR
+805 HRMYENPHFIKQAR
-819 WITQPDG
+819 WIKQPDG

-841 PAEAKMMADRLN
+841 PAEAATMANRLN

-958 DAFESINT
+958 DAFESINM

-1004 LSPYRIFQDGVFRD
+1004 LTPYRIFQDGVFRD

-1042 KTPADLSSERL
+1042 KTSGDLSSERL

-1106 ILQSSTMFS
+1106 ILQST
-1115 TMALSPKFGMQS
+1115 TMASTISLSPKFGLQAF
-1127 MQAMPFM
+1127 QAMPVI
-1134 RALAYKNFDKNF
+1134 RALAYKNFKPEF
-1146 VETFGNKHWK
+1146 VKPIAEKMWK
-1156 TAGFDSADEF
+1156 VSGFSSADEMI
-1166 KEFIDDFARSGTDKV
+1166 EFIDDFARSGTDKV

-1205 RLRENGRMFLN
+1205 RLRENGRMFLD

-1249 AMRGEDYSLSMK
+1249 AMRAEDYSFSMK

-1269 RGVMSIPTQFWA
+1269 RGLASIPTQFWA

-1310 SGAYGVPVVGLFAEG
+1310 SGAYGVPVIGLFAEG

-1346 FIDAGVYYMSGADIE
+1346 FIDAGVYYATGADIE

-1420 GSEEMPLTEAALIK
+1420 GSEEMPLTEQSLIK

-1440 TVGNALKGLM
+1440 TVGNVLKGLM
-1450 ILQYGTLITSKGSTV
+1450 ILEYGALITSKGSTV

-1540 DIKQDA
+1540 DIKKDA
-1546 LKRSQKDVDSSIY
+1546 LKRSQKNVDSSIY

-1567 KQRAEQEAREETDAT
+1567 KQRAEQEAREETDGA